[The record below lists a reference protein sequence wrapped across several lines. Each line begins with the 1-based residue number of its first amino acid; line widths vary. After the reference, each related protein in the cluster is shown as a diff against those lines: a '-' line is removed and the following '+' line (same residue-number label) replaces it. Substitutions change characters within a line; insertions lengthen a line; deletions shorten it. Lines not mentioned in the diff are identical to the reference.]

1 MADANPPLNEK
12 YLERIAALRLIDDEF
27 FSEALDGKIAAVQVL
42 VDTILERTDLKV
54 ISAKSQVTYKS
65 AAGRSIRLDI
75 RAETAGGEVVDIEI
89 QRADQGAG
97 ARRARFYSSM
107 IDRTLLNAG
116 DAFEKLPDTWV
127 IFITEHDLFKRGLP
141 SYHIDRTVTELEHAA
156 FEDGS
161 HIVYVNGQF
170 RDESHPA
177 GRLMHDFFCTK
188 AEEMLNPALA
198 AEVKYLKETEGGQ
211 GQMSR
216 VLEEMCAEA
225 AREAEYEKAVQIAR
239 QFLAE
244 GDSPEKVARCTGL
257 SLDVVL
263 ELAGAKSA

>member
-1 MADANPPLNEK
+1 MAEANPPLNEK
-12 YLERIAALRLIDDEF
+12 YLDRIAALRLIDDEF

-97 ARRARFYSSM
+97 ARRARFYGSM

-127 IFITEHDLFKRGLP
+127 IFITEHDIFKRGVPL
-141 SYHIDRTVTELEHAA
+141 YHVERKVAELDNAL
-156 FEDGS
+156 FSDGS

-170 RDESHPA
+170 RDENHPV
-177 GRLMHDFFCTK
+177 GRLMHDFFCTR
-188 AEEMLNPALA
+188 AEDMLNPLLA
-198 AEVKYLKETEGGQ
+198 DEVKYLKETEGGQ

-216 VLEEMCAEA
+216 VLEEMCREA
-225 AREAEYEKAVQIAR
+225 AYNEKLVIAR

-244 GDSPEKVARCTGL
+244 GIQPEVVARCTGL
-257 SLDVVL
+257 SLDTVL
-263 ELAGAKSA
+263 DLAGAKSA